1 MLIDCST
8 DSETQPR
15 QSYNMTYHQTNHGPG
30 SIHTTTT
37 QKLNLSSSLLNTP
50 FVPAGQQPNKKK
62 FRCTWEGCTRSF
74 DSPHNVKQHVRE
86 AHTGEKP
93 HVCNACWAN
102 GVRSAFTRPFG
113 LTRHM
118 QQVHDVDTRPSRA
131 VASSAARAFGGVGA
145 GAGAGASRQADS
157 SQTIENNEFAEMGA
171 LLTNAN
177 AEMGGVMSDVQFQFD
192 ADLSSAD
199 VSDDQNGGVVAC
211 GECGFSAMNREEILT
226 HLHAIHGVRNS
237 RYCSCS
243 ICTTMFITSEEAAM
257 DHAVLLFNGGFHVDR
272 DANSSQEGPDANID
286 PALLSLSY
294 P

>member
-118 QQVHDVDTRPSRA
+118 QQVLGHLEVLVLVLVLVLPDRRTLLRPLRTT
-131 VASSAARAFGGVGA
+131 
-145 GAGAGASRQADS
+145 S
-157 SQTIENNEFAEMGA
+157 SQRWE
-171 LLTNAN
+171 L
-177 AEMGGVMSDVQFQFD
+177 
-192 ADLSSAD
+192 
-199 VSDDQNGGVVAC
+199 
-211 GECGFSAMNREEILT
+211 FSQTRMPRWA
-226 HLHAIHGVRNS
+226 G
-237 RYCSCS
+237 
-243 ICTTMFITSEEAAM
+243 
-257 DHAVLLFNGGFHVDR
+257 
-272 DANSSQEGPDANID
+272 
-286 PALLSLSY
+286 
-294 P
+294 